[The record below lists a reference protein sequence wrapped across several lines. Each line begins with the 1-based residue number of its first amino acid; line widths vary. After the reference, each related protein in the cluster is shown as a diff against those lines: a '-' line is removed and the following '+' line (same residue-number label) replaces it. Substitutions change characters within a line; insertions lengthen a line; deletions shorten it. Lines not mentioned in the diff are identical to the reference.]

1 MVLENAFA
9 AGGAF
14 RVPPQTRLIISLLLS
29 SRWQCTSF
37 CLIYKYKGLF
47 FFVFLTKLLIEYR

>member
-14 RVPPQTRLIISLLLS
+14 RVLPQTRLIISLLLS

-47 FFVFLTKLLIEYR
+47 FLFF